1 MCYSRTKVISMALHK
16 TTLYIN
22 GTWVTSRLKRAHP
35 SLILTW
41 RDKWLGSHL
50 IPQPALQT
58 ETTAD
63 TSNGGFQTSN
73 VCQDH
78 WHSSHT
84 DWYIQLGG
92 HQTEKDMGDHCWDV
106 HCHYLLIQPST
117 PHMSCST
124 VLLIC
129 ALLLYL
135 SSSYNSY
142 VFSSQV
148 HITAFQ
154 RRFHIY
160 VLVLLGQPY
169 HMLFGVVVLQQS
181 LLNLRSQV

>member
-1 MCYSRTKVISMALHK
+1 MSGYGFLYNAVDTPTMCYSRTKVISMALHK

-92 HQTEKDMGDHCWDV
+92 HQTEKDMGDLDRSGRPLLRCTLSLSAHTAINASYVMFHCA
-106 HCHYLLIQPST
+106 
-117 PHMSCST
+117 PHMCST
-124 VLLIC
+124 T
-129 ALLLYL
+129 L
-135 SSSYNSY
+135 S
-142 VFSSQV
+142 F
-148 HITAFQ
+148 FQ
-154 RRFHIY
+154 
-160 VLVLLGQPY
+160 L
-169 HMLFGVVVLQQS
+169 
-181 LLNLRSQV
+181 